1 MTARIATHGWWNTA
15 SAASLSAI
23 IADTRPTPEACDNC
37 GAADELVACG
47 PGVERI
53 TEEVTARFPEAR
65 TAILSSDHAGGV
77 AGIRQT
83 IKLIA
88 EGGVDIIVGTQ
99 IVAKGHHFPKLSFV
113 GVVDADLGLG
123 NGDLRALSAP
133 IKCCRKLPA
142 RRSRNNGGR
151 ALLQTHMP
159 EHPVLQALV
168 SGDRDAFLEREAEA
182 REQAAMPPFGRL
194 GAIIISAT
202 DQQEGLAFV
211 TELARKTLPMNTCAC
226 WACTCANC
234 AHSRPV
240 SLQVSAESRPPSAFA
255 GFYQPMAQRGPR
267 RGSIRISVDIDPY
280 SFL

>member
-1 MTARIATHGWWNTA
+1 MDGGTPLPPPA
-15 SAASLSAI
+15 SAI

-123 NGDLRALSAP
+123 NGDLRAAERTYQMLSQVAG
-133 IKCCRKLPA
+133 RA
-142 RRSRNNGGR
+142 GRETTGGR

-168 SGDRDAFLEREAEA
+168 SGDRDAFLEREAERA
-182 REQAAMPPFGRL
+182 QQAAMPPLVGL
-194 GAIIISAT
+194 GNYHIAT
-202 DQQEGLAFV
+202 DQQEGLPLSRNWRA
-211 TELARKTLPMNTCAC
+211 KPLPMN
-226 WACTCANC
+226 
-234 AHSRPV
+234 SRVLGPAPAPIARIRDRYRFRFLLKA
-240 SLQVSAESRPPSAFA
+240 SRQAPLQAFISQWLSAV
-255 GFYQPMAQRGPR
+255 RGAEA
-267 RGSIRISVDIDPY
+267 
-280 SFL
+280 